1 MVTNTTFRQNI
12 CTYWSCCLLCARTVV
27 YFHPIPSSFANNTT
41 ESTHP
46 LAFNGAQGKLEY
58 IPSIS
63 ILWYVTPA
71 FFLISSACNLA
82 LSNTCTGEAT
92 EGREGRGGRELQ
104 RLVRLSGAAVILLL
118 IIWYRAPQFNSSDYV
133 RLPPHF
139 LSFPMISGYYYVCR
153 LKTPNLSSNMLRHLT
168 STMAALGTGSIVPI
182 VHSTVRYYYPLVTG
196 KAAHG
201 RAHLLW
207 DWVGTHTQATSQ

>member
-1 MVTNTTFRQNI
+1 MQFKNNTKVQKSGSRWVKRGNTRTEITSCI
-12 CTYWSCCLLCARTVV
+12 CTD
-27 YFHPIPSSFANNTT
+27 SSRW
-41 ESTHP
+41 H
-46 LAFNGAQGKLEY
+46 
-58 IPSIS
+58 
-63 ILWYVTPA
+63 
-71 FFLISSACNLA
+71 
-82 LSNTCTGEAT
+82 
-92 EGREGRGGRELQ
+92 
-104 RLVRLSGAAVILLL
+104 
-118 IIWYRAPQFNSSDYV
+118 RAPPFNLLDYV